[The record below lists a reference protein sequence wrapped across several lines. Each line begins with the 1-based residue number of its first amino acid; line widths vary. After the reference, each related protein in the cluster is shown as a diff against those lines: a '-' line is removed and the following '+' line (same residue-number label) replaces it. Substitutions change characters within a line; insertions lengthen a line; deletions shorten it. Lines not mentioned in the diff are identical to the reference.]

1 MAKIS
6 SGSIEQIKARAD
18 VLDVVSE
25 VVQMRQRGRNYFGLC
40 PFHEEKTPSFSVN
53 PALGI
58 FHCFGCG
65 KGGNAV
71 TFVMEY
77 EKIDYIEALKK
88 LADRYGIELEWE
100 GGEDTRKGEIALIYE
115 LHELAAQIYH
125 GLLFAERGRNAR
137 EYLRERGFEEALLRQ
152 FRIGYVPDEWDMLFR
167 QIDLTR
173 FTPGILEKSGLFI
186 RREGNNFYDRFR
198 NRVIF
203 PIVNLSGRVIAFGG
217 RTLDPQEETKYLN
230 SPETPIYFKSGVFY
244 GLNVAKDAIQKTGEA
259 LLVEG
264 YTDFLRLYSQGF
276 TNAVAGSGTA
286 LTFHHARLLRRFTT
300 RILLCYDGDEAG
312 QKATERAGFLL
323 QKEGLDVRAI
333 RLPIEE
339 DPDTFLKNHKRAEL
353 EELAKSAPDFITYYL
368 ARNAEHLQSPAGK
381 TLFIER
387 LAEELAEIRNPVTRD
402 LIVGI
407 VAEKLH
413 IREEHIQAQLR
424 YNLRKRREGD
434 RSVTPTGQANRPTVK
449 LLTAVDKAEYEILRI
464 LLTRT
469 ASLPELIT
477 QWLTAANFQHSVL
490 KSLAQYLFRALQAG
504 AVPDPKEIFNES
516 WTEEQRFYLARLIL
530 DAEVPEYSANY
541 DALNTL
547 TRDCLV
553 AILTPE
559 IDSQIRAVRDNL
571 KTAEK
576 QGQDS
581 IALLKQLTG
590 LQEKRRQLEQKI
602 RS

>member
-1 MAKIS
+1 
-6 SGSIEQIKARAD
+6 
-18 VLDVVSE
+18 
-25 VVQMRQRGRNYFGLC
+25 
-40 PFHEEKTPSFSVN
+40 
-53 PALGI
+53 
-58 FHCFGCG
+58 
-65 KGGNAV
+65 
-71 TFVMEY
+71 
-77 EKIDYIEALKK
+77 
-88 LADRYGIELEWE
+88 
-100 GGEDTRKGEIALIYE
+100 
-115 LHELAAQIYH
+115 
-125 GLLFAERGRNAR
+125 
-137 EYLRERGFEEALLRQ
+137 
-152 FRIGYVPDEWDMLFR
+152 
-167 QIDLTR
+167 
-173 FTPGILEKSGLFI
+173 
-186 RREGNNFYDRFR
+186 
-198 NRVIF
+198 
-203 PIVNLSGRVIAFGG
+203 
-217 RTLDPQEETKYLN
+217 
-230 SPETPIYFKSGVFY
+230 
-244 GLNVAKDAIQKTGEA
+244 
-259 LLVEG
+259 
-264 YTDFLRLYSQGF
+264 
-276 TNAVAGSGTA
+276 VAGSGTA

-339 DPDTFLKNHKRAEL
+339 DPDSFLKNHERAEL

-581 IALLKQLTG
+581 IALLKQLTS

>member
-1 MAKIS
+1 
-6 SGSIEQIKARAD
+6 
-18 VLDVVSE
+18 
-25 VVQMRQRGRNYFGLC
+25 MRQRGRNYFGLC

-77 EKIDYIEALKK
+77 DKIDYIEALKK

-125 GLLFAERGRNAR
+125 GLLFGERGRNAR

-300 RILLCYDGDEAG
+300 RVLLCYDGDEAG

-339 DPDTFLKNHKRAEL
+339 DPDSFLKNHERAEL

-504 AVPDPKEIFNES
+504 AVPDPKDIFNES

-547 TRDCLV
+547 TRDCLI

-559 IDSQIRAVRDNL
+559 IDSQIRVVRDNL

-581 IALLKQLTG
+581 VTLLKQLTG